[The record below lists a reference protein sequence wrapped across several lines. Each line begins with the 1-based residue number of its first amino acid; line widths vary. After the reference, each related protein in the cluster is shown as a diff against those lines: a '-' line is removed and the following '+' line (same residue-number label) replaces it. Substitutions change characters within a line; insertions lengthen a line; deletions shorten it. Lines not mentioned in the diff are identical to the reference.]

1 MLREL
6 RRFEAK
12 STPRQLDLP
21 LLIRSVRAARG
32 RGRPR
37 LHAPGT
43 VRSRRQDRHHASAAD
58 PTLSSTLRWTRT
70 SPSTRL
76 QACRRASAPRTTP
89 PASPERRTPNGSF
102 GHLLFLEPVADAARW
117 RSRDAAQRRG
127 PEQASKV
134 DKVELPSSPHRRQAT
149 AVSLWSSTVR
159 GYTPV
164 TASPLHS
171 RSGLFAPVRIRSRT
185 TSIPVSRIF
194 VNQRER
200 S

>member
-134 DKVELPSSPHRRQAT
+134 LPSSPHRRQAT

-159 GYTPV
+159 GYTSV
-164 TASPLHS
+164 TASPLYS
-171 RSGLFAPVRIRSRT
+171 CSGLFAPVRIRSRST
-185 TSIPVSRIF
+185 QIPVSCIL
-194 VNQRER
+194 VNLRER

>member
-102 GHLLFLEPVADAARW
+102 GHLLFLEPEADAARW

-134 DKVELPSSPHRRQAT
+134 DKGSNCLVHHIVGKRPLFHCGRPQFAVTHRLQLRRSARVQAC
-149 AVSLWSSTVR
+149 AF
-159 GYTPV
+159 PF
-164 TASPLHS
+164 ASVQEPPRPLL
-171 RSGLFAPVRIRSRT
+171 RVFL
-185 TSIPVSRIF
+185 
-194 VNQRER
+194 
-200 S
+200 